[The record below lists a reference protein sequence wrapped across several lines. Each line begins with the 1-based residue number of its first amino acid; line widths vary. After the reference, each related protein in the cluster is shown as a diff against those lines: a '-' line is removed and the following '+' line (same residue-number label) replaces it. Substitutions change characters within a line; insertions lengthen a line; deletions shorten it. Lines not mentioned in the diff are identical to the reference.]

1 MRKKKVTMSDIATE
15 AGVSQPTVSAILNG
29 SDSIKVSEATRIK
42 VLNKARELGYAL
54 KQNIRHSNMHPRI
67 ALVVNSLNMHDPFI
81 NAVSAAKTRAWELDY
96 LLVVFDY
103 EEDEELKQAIFSEIK
118 EDDYQ
123 GMIFASNTPK
133 SISPLDDA
141 PQIPTVM
148 LNCFCDVP
156 STITAVVAA
165 DFLGGYRATDHL
177 ISRNY
182 RYIAM
187 ITGESWSES
196 SIQRQKGYQQALVN
210 AAGRA
215 PQAPVEPGVATRSG
229 PLLPPSP
236 ALLLELLA
244 DAVLDDAAEVA
255 SPPEPEVPAAA
266 APLPPPVA
274 DMAARS
280 VVASLVASAFLRYT
294 TWMLP
299 LAALLPGAGGWSS
312 LSTRAR
318 TWATRAGLAA
328 RSTRALLRGSASRVV
343 LAPVSL

>member
-210 AAGRA
+210 ADIPAN
-215 PQAPVEPGVATRSG
+215 PDWIVEGNWSVKQSYLETLR
-229 PLLPPSP
+229 
-236 ALLLELLA
+236 LLELTPRPDAIFCASDLMAVGCYQAIAKKGLTIPDDIAVMGYDNQLLA
-244 DAVLDDAAEVA
+244 SELTPGLSSIDLPYDEMGRKAVELICKV
-255 SPPEPEVPAAA
+255 SPEEA
-266 APLPPPVA
+266 
-274 DMAARS
+274 
-280 VVASLVASAFLRYT
+280 
-294 TWMLP
+294 LP
-299 LAALLPGAGGWSS
+299 LIKIEGELYIRE
-312 LSTRAR
+312 ST
-318 TWATRAGLAA
+318 
-328 RSTRALLRGSASRVV
+328 
-343 LAPVSL
+343 